1 MIIID
6 IPVNNE
12 GIEYMKKEDFREYY
26 YIVNRKQISGYYNI
40 YYCKVY
46 DKGFYNCSVFEA
58 PTRKECLEY
67 AKNKGWTITQK
78 LNLFN

>member
-1 MIIID
+1 
-6 IPVNNE
+6 
-12 GIEYMKKEDFREYY
+12 MKKEQDYKEYY
-26 YIVNRKQISGYYNI
+26 YIVNRKAQSGFYNI

-46 DKGFYNCSVFEA
+46 DHGFYNCSVYEA

-67 AKNKGWTITQK
+67 AIQKGWTITQK

>member
-1 MIIID
+1 
-6 IPVNNE
+6 
-12 GIEYMKKEDFREYY
+12 MKKEEYKEYY
-26 YIVNRKQISGYYNI
+26 YIVNRKAQSGFYNI

-46 DKGFYNCSVFEA
+46 NHGFYNCSVYEA

-67 AKNKGWTITQK
+67 AIQKGWTITQK